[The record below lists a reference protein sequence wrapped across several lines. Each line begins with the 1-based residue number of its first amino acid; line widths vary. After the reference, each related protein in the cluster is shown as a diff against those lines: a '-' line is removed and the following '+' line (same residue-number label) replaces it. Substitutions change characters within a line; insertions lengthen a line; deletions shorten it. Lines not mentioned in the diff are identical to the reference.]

1 MHKVFLFPF
10 LLLALLSLSANA
22 DESANKSAEDSA
34 RNSDWGFTSLIT
46 YGPRTIDGTV
56 FENRAGGPTS
66 GGATT
71 ESLGLGTEHSFV
83 YALGFRY
90 KKWNFALDYM
100 PTQYSG
106 DGVATIGI
114 DMGNGNIIAIDTPIT
129 STINVDLTLVN
140 VMYDAYVGKYGKF
153 AVGIGAGQ
161 TNIDIALVPL
171 IGQPVKF
178 KGTTPFGFLAI
189 SYNKR
194 FGKFLLS
201 AAAQGVS
208 LASNDSSMDYTNLNL
223 MGGYAF
229 YTSNKWSSEF
239 VIGYRHVGFVFDYEV
254 NGNVSDTD
262 VTLVGPYLG
271 FIVGF

>member
-1 MHKVFLFPF
+1 MHKVFLF
-10 LLLALLSLSANA
+10 LALLSLSANA
-22 DESANKSAEDSA
+22 DESANKSAEGSA
-34 RNSDWGFTSLIT
+34 KNSDWGFTSLIT

-71 ESLGLGTEHSFV
+71 ESLGLGTEGSFV

-90 KKWNFALDYM
+90 KKWNFMLDYM
-100 PTQYSG
+100 PTEFSG
-106 DGVATIGI
+106 EGVATIGI
-114 DMGNGNIIAIDTPIT
+114 DMGNGNVIAINTPIT

-140 VMYDAYVGKYGKF
+140 VMYDVYAGKYGKF

-161 TNIDIALVPL
+161 THIDIALVPL
-171 IGQPVKF
+171 IGQPIKF

-208 LASNDSSMDYTNLNL
+208 LAGNDSSMDYRNLNL

-229 YTSNKWSSEF
+229 YTSNKWSSDF
-239 VIGYRHVGFVFDYEV
+239 IFGYRHVSFVFDYEV
-254 NGNVSDTD
+254 NGNISDTD